1 MPIIVTLGTG
11 SPLAAAAAA
20 VGLVFDIASLLSGPA
35 AAHLRQGPI
44 LGRKV
49 STRKTYALRK
59 DETRQVCLLFHL
71 TTLYRDE
78 G

>member
-11 SPLAAAAAA
+11 SPLAAAAA

-35 AAHLRQGPI
+35 ATHLRQGPI

-59 DETRQVCLLFHL
+59 DETRQVLFTFPPDDFVL
-71 TTLYRDE
+71 R
-78 G
+78 